1 MQNNRAAILLGK
13 RQLGLE
19 CLNLRGAACGRLG
32 FVVKIQADF
41 AHQQRGM
48 LAKMLR
54 QFVQHAG
61 VCLLGI
67 PRMDAQRDG
76 ADFRLPQQRER
87 VCPIGVFGGGHDKL
101 AHLRGAGLG
110 DDLRQPEKQGG
121 VGEMGVG
128 VGEHGINR

>member
-1 MQNNRAAILLGK
+1 
-13 RQLGLE
+13 
-19 CLNLRGAACGRLG
+19 
-32 FVVKIQADF
+32 
-41 AHQQRGM
+41 M

-61 VCLLGI
+61 VGLLGI

-110 DDLRQPEKQGG
+110 DDLRQPENRAGWVRWVWVSVNMALIVNIKRVTFNTIKQ
-121 VGEMGVG
+121 
-128 VGEHGINR
+128 